1 MGTFKRKFF
10 KALLLGMVVV
20 ILIVSW
26 LAFGDRGFIYLHK
39 KNKERQDY
47 LERIQK
53 LEAANNELK
62 EEIDKLRGSDRE
74 YIERTAREEFDM
86 VKKNEIIYKFT
97 EDEK

>member
-1 MGTFKRKFF
+1 M
-10 KALLLGMVVV
+10 A
-20 ILIVSW
+20 VSW